1 MIRAKISVGFSFSNK
16 QRILWRET
24 MNNLITGVGFFVTI
38 IGFAGLAEAFQGN
51 GSTSVGIALVATGI
65 IIMATQTVIEWVKE
79 NKREKRD
86 FNANYP
92 CYLSFKRKGR
102 H

>member
-1 MIRAKISVGFSFSNK
+1 MSD
-16 QRILWRET
+16 IL
-24 MNNLITGVGFFVTI
+24 TGIGFFITL

-51 GSTSVGIALVATGI
+51 GRTDVSMIVVLAGIL
-65 IIMATQTVIEWVKE
+65 IMATQTITEWVKE
-79 NKREKRD
+79 NRREKKD

>member
-1 MIRAKISVGFSFSNK
+1 MSNV
-16 QRILWRET
+16 
-24 MNNLITGVGFFVTI
+24 ITGVGFFVTI

-51 GSTSVGIALVATGI
+51 GSTAIGMAFVVVGIILCG
-65 IIMATQTVIEWVKE
+65 TQTITEWVKE
-79 NKREKRD
+79 NKREKKD

-92 CYLSFKRKGR
+92 CYLSFKRKCR

>member
-1 MIRAKISVGFSFSNK
+1 MITAI
-16 QRILWRET
+16 
-24 MNNLITGVGFFVTI
+24 GFFITL

-51 GSTSVGIALVATGI
+51 GSTAIGMVFIIVGISLC
-65 IIMATQTVIEWVKE
+65 ATQTIIEWVKE
-79 NKREKRD
+79 NKREKKD

-92 CYLSFKRKGR
+92 CYLSFKHKGR

>member
-1 MIRAKISVGFSFSNK
+1 
-16 QRILWRET
+16 
-24 MNNLITGVGFFVTI
+24 MNNIITGVGCFVTI

-51 GSTSVGIALVATGI
+51 GSTAIGMAFVVVGIILC
-65 IIMATQTVIEWVKE
+65 ATQTITEWIKE
-79 NKREKRD
+79 NKREKKD